1 MRRSN
6 QRFRFLMAVTL
17 MVAALS
23 LCASPVSGQ
32 ALRTPWGDPDL
43 QGIWSNPYVTPLE
56 RPKQFGNREFLTK
69 EEIASEEKR
78 LRELAQGPG
87 RDDRQGTGTEKDVAR
102 AYNEHW
108 FGDPSLLRGTRTSL
122 IIDPPDGRGTVQDW
136 DEEGIS
142 LGIAA
147 RHIGRKTRADIAT
160 PIRTV
165 SGLQPRSN
173 ESLRWSGRSRRPRT
187 LPRNEYAGAAAI
199 RHLWR
204 CGAHCPD

>member
-1 MRRSN
+1 MRRRIVGRARLLLTVIRLVAIRRSPRMKN
-6 QRFRFLMAVTL
+6 QFSAIFVALTAVILLPASVMGQTQ
-17 MVAALS
+17 AA
-23 LCASPVSGQ
+23 
-32 ALRTPWGDPDL
+32 RTPWGDPDL

-122 IIDPPDGRGTVQDW
+122 IIDPPDGRIPPLTQD
-136 DEEGIS
+136 
-142 LGIAA
+142 AQY
-147 RHIGRKTRADIAT
+147 RIG
-160 PIRTV
+160 
-165 SGLQPRSN
+165 
-173 ESLRWSGRSRRPRT
+173 
-187 LPRNEYAGAAAI
+187 
-199 RHLWR
+199 
-204 CGAHCPD
+204 